1 MEVPSAALE
10 PPAIP
15 LDAVLAPLEAA
26 PLGAAPLGAAP
37 LEGMPLEAAL
47 PPLEGVPLDAGPGA
61 AAELPAAGPADDVF
75 GELPVELPLL
85 HALSTS
91 AEARTTTPAN
101 RRAVLLE
108 SFSIVSTNFPAF
120 VSIGTDRNGPCG

>member
-15 LDAVLAPLEAA
+15 LDAVLAPL
-26 PLGAAPLGAAP
+26 GAAPLGAAP
-37 LEGMPLEAAL
+37 LEGMPPLEAAL
-47 PPLEGVPLDAGPGA
+47 PPLEDVPLDAGPGA
-61 AAELPAAGPADDVF
+61 AAELPAAGPADDVL

-85 HALSTS
+85 HALSSS
-91 AEARTTTPAN
+91 AEARATTPTT

-108 SFSIVSTNFPAF
+108 SFSIVSTNLPAF